1 MNIVILYPNIREKG
15 GNRNDSA
22 VLGIIKS
29 ADQQRF
35 HAQAAVTGTQI

>member
-1 MNIVILYPNIREKG
+1 MNIVILQPNILEKG